1 MKNWTEEKLY
11 KELKS
16 IDKKVILN
24 WIGFNSIKEYEDCID
39 SEYDLLEIID
49 DYFEDL
55 VYAVENYL

>member
-1 MKNWTEEKLY
+1 MKKWTEEKLY

-16 IDKKVILN
+16 IDKEVILS
-24 WIGFNSIKEYEDCID
+24 WIGFNSIKEYEDSAD
-39 SEYDLLEIID
+39 SKYNLKEIID